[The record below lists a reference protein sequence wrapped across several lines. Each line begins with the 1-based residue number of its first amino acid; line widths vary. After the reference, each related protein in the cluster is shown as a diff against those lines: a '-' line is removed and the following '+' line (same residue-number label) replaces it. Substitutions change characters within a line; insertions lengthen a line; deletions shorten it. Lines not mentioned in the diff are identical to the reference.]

1 MMMTMTRNNGDDDN
15 DNIDHCRAMATQAET
30 LSWHAARW
38 GCPPSSPL
46 LPGSTCP
53 AFSLLALL
61 EDGQATKVFS
71 RESLTADYVV
81 LLFLPMDGSVDTTE
95 LAAFRD
101 QVKSRRNTRVN
112 SLLVLQAE
120 VLEGLQ
126 CQLVGV
132 SGDSILSIQQV
143 NI

>member
-1 MMMTMTRNNGDDDN
+1 M
-15 DNIDHCRAMATQAET
+15 
-30 LSWHAARW
+30 
-38 GCPPSSPL
+38 PF
-46 LPGSTCP
+46 LPGCTCP

-71 RESLTADYVV
+71 RESLKADYVV

-101 QVKSRRNTRVN
+101 QVQWRRNARVN
-112 SLLVLQAE
+112 SLLVLQAGE
-120 VLEGLQ
+120 MEGLQ

-143 NI
+143 NIQPLSSAQVLKCR

>member
-1 MMMTMTRNNGDDDN
+1 
-15 DNIDHCRAMATQAET
+15 MATQAET

-71 RESLTADYVV
+71 RESLSADYVV

-101 QVKSRRNTRVN
+101 QVQHSTM
-112 SLLVLQAE
+112 
-120 VLEGLQ
+120 
-126 CQLVGV
+126 
-132 SGDSILSIQQV
+132 
-143 NI
+143 